1 MEILTK
7 DNLFTKQKNW
17 SIIKTRNTKKSRSTK
32 NDSYR
37 EFMVGENEQKL
48 SLEGS
53 DGVELLNNE
62 QVIP

>member
-32 NDSYR
+32 NDSDR
-37 EFMVGENEQKL
+37 EFMVGGNE
-48 SLEGS
+48 
-53 DGVELLNNE
+53 
-62 QVIP
+62 